1 MTTPVKN
8 DSIKVESGSIEPVKA
23 DAAHGSFCPVH
34 RAIGILQEKWV
45 MHIIRSLLAGDKGF
59 NELSRSV
66 GGCNPATL
74 AQRLD
79 HLEELGLIR
88 KTVTSVMPPR
98 THYALTDSGREL
110 QGVIDAI
117 DTWARTN
124 LQDPDC

>member
-1 MTTPVKN
+1 MSN
-8 DSIKVESGSIEPVKA
+8 D
-23 DAAHGSFCPVH
+23 AHGSFCPVH

-45 MHIIRSLLAGDKGF
+45 LHIIRSLLSGDKGF

-79 HLEELGLIR
+79 HLERLGMIS

-98 THYALTDSGREL
+98 THYALTASGREL
-110 QGVIDAI
+110 QSVIDAI
-117 DTWARTN
+117 DGWARAY
-124 LQDPDC
+124 LPEDAVAAS

>member
-1 MTTPVKN
+1 MSN
-8 DSIKVESGSIEPVKA
+8 D
-23 DAAHGSFCPVH
+23 AHGVFCPVH

-45 MHIIRSLLAGDKGF
+45 LHIIRSLLGGDKGF

-79 HLEELGLIR
+79 HLEKLGLIS

-98 THYALTDSGREL
+98 SHYALTPSGREL
-110 QGVIDAI
+110 QCVIDAI
-117 DTWARTN
+117 DHWSRTH
-124 LQDPDC
+124 LTEEAVASL

>member
-1 MTTPVKN
+1 MTTEV
-8 DSIKVESGSIEPVKA
+8 
-23 DAAHGSFCPVH
+23 HGSFCPVH

-45 MHIIRSLLAGDKGF
+45 LHIIRSLLAADKGF

-79 HLEELGLIR
+79 HLERLGLIS

-98 THYALTDSGREL
+98 SHYALTASGREL
-110 QGVIDAI
+110 QGVIDEI
-117 DTWARTN
+117 DRWSRLHLPQEDRRAEDTSCAASPVT
-124 LQDPDC
+124 QAH